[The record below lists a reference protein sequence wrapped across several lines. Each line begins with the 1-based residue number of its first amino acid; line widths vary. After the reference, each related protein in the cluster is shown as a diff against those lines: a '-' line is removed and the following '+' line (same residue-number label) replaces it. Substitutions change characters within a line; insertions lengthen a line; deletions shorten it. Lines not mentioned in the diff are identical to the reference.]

1 MSLTREIC
9 SPVVH
14 TPPNKAKV
22 TRIRRLIHRIK
33 GDIADLDDTERARV
47 DNAVAIVRRHR
58 APSQP
63 CSDTKTF
70 WIAPGFR
77 SLPLRREPAPVRGV
91 AAAYIKNIRMNVRI
105 GVRGSGSVT

>member
-14 TPPNKAKV
+14 TPPNKAKI

-58 APSQP
+58 ATHTVPLGMP
-63 CSDTKTF
+63 VLTTPPEPPT
-70 WIAPGFR
+70 IA
-77 SLPLRREPAPVRGV
+77 SEAT
-91 AAAYIKNIRMNVRI
+91 A
-105 GVRGSGSVT
+105 